1 MQIPKVIAEG
11 KKKNRIPDK
20 SRNRRY
26 LNAKPPDDCA
36 LKEKKKKKNERLL
49 KVVKSAHGVVGE
61 LDLTAAVFSNI
72 EWFIYTPQLH
82 LISGVYDGEQQSCMC
97 ESVEISL
104 VDDDDEDEEGSGGIG
119 CCVVVSLF
127 CWSRRRR
134 RRRRDQ
140 KVESVAGKNLRLR
153 WLLSFRGTSEISL
166 LDVVVTKKT
175 NARNIA

>member
-1 MQIPKVIAEG
+1 M
-11 KKKNRIPDK
+11 
-20 SRNRRY
+20 
-26 LNAKPPDDCA
+26 
-36 LKEKKKKKNERLL
+36 KEKKKKKNERLL

-72 EWFIYTPQLH
+72 EWCMYTPQLH
-82 LISGVYDGEQQSCMC
+82 LISGVYDGEQQSYMC

-104 VDDDDEDEEGSGGIG
+104 VDDDYDEDEEGSGGIG

-127 CWSRRRR
+127 CRRRRR